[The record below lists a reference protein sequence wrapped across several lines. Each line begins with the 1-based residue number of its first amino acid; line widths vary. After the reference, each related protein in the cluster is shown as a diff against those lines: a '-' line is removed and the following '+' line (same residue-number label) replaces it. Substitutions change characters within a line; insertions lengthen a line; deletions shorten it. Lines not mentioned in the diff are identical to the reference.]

1 MVTIEQ
7 KLSVF
12 SRLLERSMNEDF
24 AAQMD
29 ALSKDCQKQL
39 QQNKHTVDLEVK
51 RIEKK
56 ASQEARK
63 ERTEILNSSAAN
75 YRKTIMSAK
84 EELFSMLLEHLRSKV
99 DAFILTKEYKAYLI
113 FLAKQL
119 DASEKPSSGITVS
132 MTRSDLDRHGKDVKQ
147 AMPHILRED
156 RSIQLADE
164 NIIGGLILEDFKAN
178 TRIDLSVRTLLE
190 ENKPI
195 MMEMFFGALSST
207 TTDKESKVNQ

>member
-1 MVTIEQ
+1 
-7 KLSVF
+7 
-12 SRLLERSMNEDF
+12 
-24 AAQMD
+24 
-29 ALSKDCQKQL
+29 
-39 QQNKHTVDLEVK
+39 
-51 RIEKK
+51 
-56 ASQEARK
+56 
-63 ERTEILNSSAAN
+63 
-75 YRKTIMSAK
+75 
-84 EELFSMLLEHLRSKV
+84 MLLEHLRSKV

-195 MMEMFFGALSST
+195 MMEMFFDALSST